1 MLLID
6 QLSIISRINFFIGH
20 KATGTPEEFAQ
31 KLDISRRML
40 FKYLK
45 ILKEE
50 FDAPI
55 IYSPIIK
62 SYQYT
67 HSVTFKFG
75 YEGLN

>member
-6 QLSIISRINFFIGH
+6 QLSTITRIDFFISH

-31 KLDISRRML
+31 KLNISRRML

-45 ILKEE
+45 MLKEE

-55 IYSPIIK
+55 IYSPIIE

-67 HSVTFKFG
+67 ESVNFKFG
-75 YEGLN
+75 YE